1 MPSNIKDRYGMTLS
15 TNSPDAAARWQE
27 GVDLLL
33 GQNYG
38 AEEKLQEAI
47 DLDEGFAAA
56 HGCLAFLHMTRARP
70 EEAKE
75 SAKRGLELVDGIT
88 DRERHHIE
96 AVDLWANGKGTDA
109 VRLAREHLAEYP
121 RDAVL
126 MRLAQRLYM
135 LGCSGAGVQHFPPAL
150 FAMMNEVAPHCGDD
164 WAFLGQYA
172 FAHHEMGII
181 DKAMELAQRSL
192 ELNPGN
198 AVAAHSVTHSYFEWG
213 DAASGGNFLSN
224 WLEGFDPRATYHVHL
239 SWHQALFELALGRYQ
254 EALQLY
260 EDWIRPTCIA
270 RNISGL
276 SDSASLMWRL
286 QIYGKEAPPM
296 PWDEVK
302 EQATPAATRPGP
314 AFRDAH
320 AALAF
325 AASGDRELMDQMID
339 RLRTNAENGNIFA
352 REIILPMAQGIDA
365 FAQGDYSTSVDYLE
379 PVFPQMTRIGG
390 SHAQREVFEDTLLEA
405 YLRAEQFDKA
415 EAMLQERLSRRET
428 PRDTFWLGRVLAG
441 KGEAAAAQGN
451 LAKASNVWQETGDAE
466 TPELTNLQNL
476 AGTLA

>member
-1 MPSNIKDRYGMTLS
+1 MPGNRTDRYGMTLS
-15 TNSPDAAARWQE
+15 TNSPAAADCWQE

-33 GQNYG
+33 AQNYG

-47 DLDEGFAAA
+47 DLDEGFAVA

-70 EEAKE
+70 EEARA
-75 SAKRGLELVDGIT
+75 SVSQGLALADGIT
-88 DRERHHIE
+88 DRERRHIE
-96 AVDLWANGKGTDA
+96 GVNLWANGKGPDA
-109 VRLAREHLAEYP
+109 IRLVKEHLAEYP

-135 LGCSGAGVQHFPPAL
+135 LGCSGAGEPHFPPAL
-150 FAMMNEVAPHCGDD
+150 FALMNQVAPHCGDD

-181 DKAMELAQRSL
+181 DQALHLAERSL
-192 ELNPGN
+192 EMNPGN

-213 DAASGGNFLSN
+213 DAASGGDFLGN

-260 EDWIRPTCIA
+260 EDWIRPTAIA

-286 QIYGKEAPPM
+286 QLYGRTPPPM
-296 PWDEVK
+296 PWEEVK

-325 AASGDRELMDQMID
+325 AASGDRELMGQMLD
-339 RLRTNAENGNIFA
+339 RLRADGEKGNIFA
-352 REIILPMAQGIDA
+352 QEIILPLAQGIDA
-365 FAQGDYSTSVDYLE
+365 FAQEDYAGAVEYLE
-379 PVFPQMTRIGG
+379 PVFPQLTRIGG

-405 YLRAEQFDKA
+405 YLRAEQFDRA
-415 EAMLQERLSRRET
+415 EEMLRERLGRRET
-428 PRDTFWLGRVLAG
+428 PRDTFWLGRVKAG
-441 KGEAAAAQGN
+441 RGEAAAAQDN
-451 LAKASNVWQETGDAE
+451 LARAAGVWQQSGDGE
-466 TPELTNLQNL
+466 TPELGNLQ
-476 AGTLA
+476 TLAAALG